1 MLVRSSRELL
11 GGLADVVAGSR
22 LTFQSRSA
30 VLLVLWLLHQ
40 VPLVVGTGASDP
52 GGAERA
58 RASLLFQIVEVA
70 VLIARSQKAC
80 LLLALVR
87 RIAQHSELPGRQ
99 VFVLAITLVLQRS
112 LVRVS

>member
-11 GGLADVVAGSR
+11 GGLADVVAGGR
-22 LTFQSRSA
+22 LAFQSRSA

-52 GGAERA
+52 GGAERT
-58 RASLLFQIVEVA
+58 RGSLLFQIVEVA

-87 RIAQHSELPGRQ
+87 RPYRICEERKN
-99 VFVLAITLVLQRS
+99 VKLVYCVNQILIS
-112 LVRVS
+112 FHY